1 VSNFAPENS
10 KGTIQLSREFLEACL
25 EERVSQ
31 EEPVVLDARQRK
43 FLELVA
49 EAATFSDIIEVPKE
63 LLEAFLAGHESLS
76 STNMG
81 GLRGSQEDHPS

>member
-1 VSNFAPENS
+1 MSNFASGNAKS
-10 KGTIQLSREFLEACL
+10 KILLSREFLEACL

-31 EEPVVLDARQRK
+31 EGPAVLDALQRE

-49 EAATFSDIIEVPKE
+49 TSATFSDTIAVPKE
-63 LLEAFLAGHESLS
+63 LLEAFLAGNESLS

-81 GLRGSQEDHPS
+81 GLRGS